1 MAAVQKPQ
9 PAGTDAQPEAAPTDQ
24 DAAAAPKKNRRG
36 WIVGAAIGAIVL
48 VVGGAGAYFYLGR
61 GAATDTVAEAAP
73 AAPAHKTAL
82 YLTLKP
88 DFIVNS
94 TAVGQRRYLQ
104 TSLSVVTRDPAVIDA
119 LNAHA
124 PIVRS
129 GLINLLADQDFMV
142 LQSDAGKQALRDKMR
157 TTIDA
162 VLSKEANV
170 SGVEAV
176 LFNSF
181 VMQ

>member
-1 MAAVQKPQ
+1 MAAVQEA
-9 PAGTDAQPEAAPTDQ
+9 PA
-24 DAAAAPKKNRRG
+24 DAAAAEKSAKDASPPKSRRG
-36 WIVGAAIGAIVL
+36 LIIGAAVAAVVL
-48 VVGGAGAYFYLGR
+48 AGGGAGAYFYLSH
-61 GAATDTVAEAAP
+61 GASNAAEAETTP
-73 AAPAHKTAL
+73 AAPTHKTAL

-104 TSLSVVTRDPAVIDA
+104 TSLSIVARDPAVIDA
-119 LNAHA
+119 VNAHG

-129 GLINLLADQDFMV
+129 ALINLLADQDFMV
-142 LQSDAGKQALRDKMR
+142 LQTDAGKQALRDKMR

-162 VLSKEANV
+162 ALTKEGATG
-170 SGVEAV
+170 GVEAV

>member
-1 MAAVQKPQ
+1 MAAVQEAQRADAASAEKS
-9 PAGTDAQPEAAPTDQ
+9 ATDATPPAQSSG
-24 DAAAAPKKNRRG
+24 KSRKG
-36 WIVGAAIGAIVL
+36 LIIGAAVALVL
-48 VVGGAGAYFYLGR
+48 LGGGAGAYFYVSH
-61 GAATDTVAEAAP
+61 GASTTAAAEPTP

-104 TSLSVVTRDPAVIDA
+104 TSLSIVARDPAVIEA
-119 LNAHA
+119 VNAHG
-124 PIVRS
+124 PIIRS
-129 GLINLLADQDFMV
+129 ALINLLADQDFMV
-142 LQSDAGKQALRDKMR
+142 LQTDAGKQGLRDKMR

-162 VLSKEANV
+162 ALTKEGATA
-170 SGVEAV
+170 GVEAV

>member
-1 MAAVQKPQ
+1 L
-9 PAGTDAQPEAAPTDQ
+9 
-24 DAAAAPKKNRRG
+24 
-36 WIVGAAIGAIVL
+36 IVGAALGAIVL
-48 VVGGAGAYFYLGR
+48 VAGGAGAYFYFAR
-61 GAATDTVAEAAP
+61 GASTEAVAETTP
-73 AAPAHKTAL
+73 AAPARKTAL

-104 TSLSVVTRDPAVIDA
+104 TSVSVLTRDPAVIDA

-142 LQSDAGKQALRDKMR
+142 LQTDAGKQALREKMR
-157 TTIDA
+157 TTIEA
-162 VLSKEANV
+162 TLSKEANV

>member
-1 MAAVQKPQ
+1 MAAVQKAS
-9 PAGTDAQPEAAPTDQ
+9 PADVEAAAETPPP
-24 DAAAAPKKNRRG
+24 APQKRRHG
-36 WIVGAAIGAIVL
+36 LIVGAAIGVL
-48 VVGGAGAYFYLGR
+48 VLLVGGAGAYFYLSR
-61 GAATDTVAEAAP
+61 SASTDTAADAAP
-73 AAPAHKTAL
+73 AAPVHKVAL